1 VENVFLFVVITC
13 ICLGH
18 THVLF
23 VHLKKKNTKIKF
35 ASF

>member
-1 VENVFLFVVITC
+1 MFMMSKDYGNVSLFVVITY

-23 VHLKKKNTKIKF
+23 VHLKKRH
-35 ASF
+35 